1 MADRTKQPTKQK
13 SSGHVLTGILGACLG
28 ALMCMLLTY
37 LVGLVYVAG
46 AVLFLLFSPVF
57 IMAGY
62 RLCRGWKNKVFAYG
76 VSGLVT
82 VLTEV
87 AIPAVIVA
95 AQWDIEQFWRMLSP
109 HYLMKN
115 GYIYL
120 MVVLDSLFMIWW
132 YSGVLQGYLI
142 APHQRARYEAGKYAG
157 GMMYNMCPQQIPMR
171 EIPKRFYVGGK
182 LEVEGE
188 QLRTIPSLAK
198 SKTFSVDEVAG
209 VVLGGC
215 TGSNVLYDSE
225 YQVLAKFA
233 WSMANSEVL
242 FWYLQRHQVPFDNL
256 PAHLQCNHIEPK
268 Q

>member
-1 MADRTKQPTKQK
+1 MDYGRQNETVNQTEILRACPCRNFGGM
-13 SSGHVLTGILGACLG
+13 SGGTGLSVAHLSRW
-28 ALMCMLLTY
+28 
-37 LVGLVYVAG
+37 VGVCGGCSFVS
-46 AVLFLLFSPVF
+46 FVF

-76 VSGLVT
+76 MTGLTAVVT
-82 VLTEV
+82 
-87 AIPAVIVA
+87 AILLPFIIDASYYGSEQLLWNMSSRDLQRNLEISLLCGVISL
-95 AQWDIEQFWRMLSP
+95 ISFWRFERILR
-109 HYLMKN
+109 
-115 GYIYL
+115 
-120 MVVLDSLFMIWW
+120 
-132 YSGVLQGYLI
+132 GYLI

-242 FWYLQRHQVPFDNL
+242 FLVLTETSGSF
-256 PAHLQCNHIEPK
+256 
-268 Q
+268 

>member
-76 VSGLVT
+76 MTGLTAVVT
-82 VLTEV
+82 
-87 AIPAVIVA
+87 AILLPFIIDASYYGSEQLLWNMSSRDLQRNLEISLLCGVISL
-95 AQWDIEQFWRMLSP
+95 ISFWRFERILR
-109 HYLMKN
+109 
-115 GYIYL
+115 
-120 MVVLDSLFMIWW
+120 
-132 YSGVLQGYLI
+132 GYLI

-242 FWYLQRHQVPFDNL
+242 FWYLQRHQVPFYNL

>member
-1 MADRTKQPTKQK
+1 MDYGRQNETVNQTEILRACPCRNFGGM
-13 SSGHVLTGILGACLG
+13 SGGTGLSVAHLSRW
-28 ALMCMLLTY
+28 
-37 LVGLVYVAG
+37 VGVCGGCSFVS
-46 AVLFLLFSPVF
+46 FVF

-95 AQWDIEQFWRMLSP
+95 AQLGTEQFCSIHFL
-109 HYLMKN
+109 HYLIKN
-115 GYIYL
+115 TEIDL
-120 MVVLDSLFMIWW
+120 EIVLLFLFMMCGYGQI
-132 YSGVLQGYLI
+132 LQGYLI

-182 LEVEGE
+182 LEVERE

-198 SKTFSVDEVAG
+198 SKTFSVDEIAG